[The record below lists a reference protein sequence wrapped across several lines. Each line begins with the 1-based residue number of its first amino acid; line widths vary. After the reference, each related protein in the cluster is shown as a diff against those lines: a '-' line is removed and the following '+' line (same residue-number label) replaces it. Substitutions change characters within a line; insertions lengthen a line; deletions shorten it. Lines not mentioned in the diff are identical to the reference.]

1 MVRRVRHRK
10 SRRVG
15 AAGSRGYK
23 KCIISKL
30 RVIKFKTPKAA
41 RKAFGRAA
49 KMCRKKLAGKTTV
62 RRRKS
67 RRKAHRRKAHRRVG
81 RKTTRRRT
89 RRRAPWM

>member
-49 KMCRKKLAGKTTV
+49 KMCRKKLPA
-62 RRRKS
+62 RLLFDAE
-67 RRKAHRRKAHRRVG
+67 KADA
-81 RKTTRRRT
+81 RRT
-89 RRRAPWM
+89 AARRTAV